1 MPSIKMKTHKG
12 LKKRFKVSAN
22 GKVLHKPCGSSHLNS
37 HKSGKKIRRLRR
49 AKVLKP
55 TGDAHRIRRAL
66 RERESVVPRA
76 HAAAAPP
83 APTEAE
89 TAVATTAMPEA
100 PMGPPSR
107 AACRR
112 RSEPSRPDE

>member
-49 AKVLKP
+49 AKVLRP

-66 RERESVVPRA
+66 RDRESVVPHA
-76 HAAAAPP
+76 HAAP
-83 APTEAE
+83 
-89 TAVATTAMPEA
+89 ATTEVAATMTPEA
-100 PMGPPSR
+100 PT
-107 AACRR
+107 AAT
-112 RSEPSRPDE
+112 EPSNLPQSE

>member
-55 TGDAHRIRRAL
+55 TGDAQRIRRAL
-66 RERESVVPRA
+66 RDRESVVPQARA
-76 HAAAAPP
+76 AV
-83 APTEAE
+83 PTPDVP
-89 TAVATTAMPEA
+89 TVATEPSSL
-100 PMGPPSR
+100 PPS
-107 AACRR
+107 
-112 RSEPSRPDE
+112 E

>member
-66 RERESVVPRA
+66 RDRESVVPRIHVA
-76 HAAAAPP
+76 LPTPEAL
-83 APTEAE
+83 APTPLALDG
-89 TAVATTAMPEA
+89 AT
-100 PMGPPSR
+100 
-107 AACRR
+107 
-112 RSEPSRPDE
+112 EPSRLPSE

>member
-1 MPSIKMKTHKG
+1 MKTHKG

-66 RERESVVPRA
+66 RDRESAVPREHRA
-76 HAAAAPP
+76 DAPTPQAPAPP
-83 APTEAE
+83 ALALEASE
-89 TAVATTAMPEA
+89 SSS
-100 PMGPPSR
+100 PPS
-107 AACRR
+107 A
-112 RSEPSRPDE
+112 

>member
-49 AKVLKP
+49 TKVLKP

-66 RERESVVPRA
+66 RDRESVVPRERA
-76 HAAAAPP
+76 DAPIPPVPTQPEIPAAAIEPGSP
-83 APTEAE
+83 PTE
-89 TAVATTAMPEA
+89 
-100 PMGPPSR
+100 
-107 AACRR
+107 
-112 RSEPSRPDE
+112 